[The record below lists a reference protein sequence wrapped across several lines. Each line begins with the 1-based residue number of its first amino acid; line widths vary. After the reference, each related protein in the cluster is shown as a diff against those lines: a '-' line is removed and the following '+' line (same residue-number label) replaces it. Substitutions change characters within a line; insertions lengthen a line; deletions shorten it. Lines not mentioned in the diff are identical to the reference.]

1 MLPDFSCTAPPSQ
14 SQLHCFRKNYSFL
27 VSLKIPKYK
36 IPHNSTNRW
45 RQKKEKQDWL
55 LSRQIAWDVLG
66 FVNSFL
72 WKSVLWAYINRGN
85 GLLKTHSKKQKFL
98 YLTLSVFLLHSLGI
112 SVSSRF
118 CLVSA
123 HNQSLPL
130 DPGGWSPEPDCIKDN
145 YIQWGEI
152 TS

>member
-1 MLPDFSCTAPPSQ
+1 MLPDSSCTAPPSQ

-55 LSRQIAWDVLG
+55 LSRQFAWDVLG

-72 WKSVLWAYINRGN
+72 WKSVLWAYINWGN
-85 GLLKTHSKKQKFL
+85 GQLKTHRTKQKSSTSFSL
-98 YLTLSVFLLHSLGI
+98 FLLQFLGI

-118 CLVSA
+118 WLVSA

-130 DPGGWSPEPDCIKDN
+130 DPGGWSSEPDCIKDN
-145 YIQWGEI
+145 YIRWGEI